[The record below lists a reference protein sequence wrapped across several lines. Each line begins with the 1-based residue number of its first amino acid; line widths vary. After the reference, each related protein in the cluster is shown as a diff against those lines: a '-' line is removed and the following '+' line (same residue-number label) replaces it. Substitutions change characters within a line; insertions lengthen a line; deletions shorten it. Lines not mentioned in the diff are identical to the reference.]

1 MTHDQAYLLGGFLG
15 LAFGVI
21 YFYWKRR
28 QRSAPPRPVEPP
40 RPVRRPRPTQPA
52 SRAAP
57 YPYIR
62 GTALY
67 WRSRESLNIAPFARQ
82 AQGLPP
88 YHVES
93 QWRDPPG

>member
-1 MTHDQAYLLGGFLG
+1 MTHHQEVILGVLLG
-15 LAFGVI
+15 LAFGVV

-28 QRSAPPRPVEPP
+28 QRSAPPRPVPPP
-40 RPVRRPRPTQPA
+40 RPARPRRPTQPTV
-52 SRAAP
+52 SAP

-67 WRSRESLNIAPFARQ
+67 WRSRDSAHIASFVRQ

>member
-1 MTHDQAYLLGGFLG
+1 MTHDQAYVLVGVILG
-15 LAFGVI
+15 LVLVLGNL
-21 YFYWKRR
+21 YRKHRWPP
-28 QRSAPPRPVEPP
+28 APPRPVETP
-40 RPVRRPRPTQPA
+40 RQVRRPRPTPPA
-52 SRAAP
+52 ASAP